1 MNERLII
8 IGASGHGKVVADI
21 AELSGYKEIAFL
33 DDDRSK
39 KSNGKYKVIGTCS
52 DIDKFI
58 DDHDFFVAIGNNKIR
73 KRITQILSD
82 KDIIQPVLIHPNAI
96 VDKTVLIK
104 EGTVVMANAVINAD
118 TMIGKGCIINTAS
131 SVDHDCMIKDYVHI
145 SPGVHIAGTVKVGE
159 NTWVGTGTS
168 VINNISIADD
178 CIIGAGT
185 VVIDDISNC
194 GTYVGAPAR
203 MVRK

>member
-21 AELSGYKEIAFL
+21 AELNGYKEIAFL

-39 KSNGKYKVIGTCS
+39 KNNGKYKVIGTCS

-73 KRITQILSD
+73 KRITQILLD

-104 EGTVVMANAVINAD
+104 EGT
-118 TMIGKGCIINTAS
+118 GCIINTAS

-159 NTWVGTGTS
+159 NTWIGTGTS